1 MILASQVVK
10 EGYVFVVSTDYEYF
24 MATFR
29 NVVALMDWCFQL
41 FAIEKKSSIK
51 TRSDFM
57 TSSVKHN
64 LQCIA
69 LSTLLKFELLEFR
82 FWRVHED
89 S

>member
-41 FAIEKKSSIK
+41 FEKKSSIK

-82 FWRVHED
+82 FHED